1 MKAIFYQNLIRNK
14 MKYGLFLLLFGLMFF
29 NQIALDLF
37 WPIWISISFSK
48 SIGLELYK
56 TYPIS
61 LKAQLLGYGFVDFIL
76 IVFVGVLLWIVKFD
90 VSKTVSLLAFTLYF
104 VFTNLFQ
111 VLLLYK
117 FSLVQWIAAFVAA
130 IGSLLILFE
139 ESFYP
144 METFVYMV
152 GLGIIYFVFNF
163 SWLYFGKRGQFYVGI

>member
-61 LKAQLLGYGFVDFIL
+61 LKAQLFGYVLIDFLL
-76 IVFVGVLLWIVKFD
+76 IVFVSVLLWVVKFD
-90 VSKTVSLLAFTLYF
+90 VSKTVSLLAFALCLRIYF
-104 VFTNLFQ
+104 RYYYCISLHWFSG
-111 VLLLYK
+111 LLL
-117 FSLVQWIAAFVAA
+117 L
-130 IGSLLILFE
+130 
-139 ESFYP
+139 
-144 METFVYMV
+144 
-152 GLGIIYFVFNF
+152 
-163 SWLYFGKRGQFYVGI
+163 WLR